1 MTKVDELCINT
12 IRMLSID
19 AVQKANSGHPGM
31 PMGDADMAYVLWT
44 KFLRHNPRD
53 PRWHNRDR
61 FILSAGHG
69 SMLLYSLLYLT
80 GHKITLEDIKAFR
93 QFDSNTPGHPEYNI
107 DHGVEV
113 STGPLGYGF
122 AAGVGMAMAQK
133 YLADLFNKPDLKI
146 IDYNIY
152 AIVSDGD
159 VMEGISYEAA
169 SLAGHL
175 QLDKLVY
182 LYSFNS
188 NTIDGSTDLT
198 FTEDVGK
205 RFEALRW
212 HVQRVDGYDLEA
224 IEQAIDAARNEHTM
238 PSMIIVDTHLG
249 YGSPNK
255 QDNPDIHGAPL
266 GEEELRLTKEHFN
279 WPPEPFH
286 VPDEV
291 LAHCRTAVDKGHELQ
306 QAWLRLLKEY
316 EAKYP
321 ADYTRWKDVIAGKF
335 VDGWKEAL
343 PLYGLD
349 SPMVATR
356 TVSGKVLNIVN
367 DYIPQMLGGS
377 ADLAPSNMTYLPKY
391 DIFAPGRSCKNI
403 HFGIR
408 EFSMAAI
415 TTGMALSHS
424 LIPYCG
430 TYLVFSSYMMAA
442 IRMSALMKARV
453 LYILTHDSIGVGE
466 DGPSHHPIEQLTAL
480 RAIPDLTVIRPAD
493 ANETVTAMRY
503 ILEHPNGPVAL
514 VLTRQAVPVIDRVKY
529 NSHEGLTKGAY
540 ILADSGA
547 HPDLIIMASGS
558 EVHLAIGA
566 YEQLSKESVAVRV
579 VSVPSFELFERQSA
593 QYKESVLPIDV
604 EHRIAI
610 EAGATLCWY
619 KYVGLRGKVIGID
632 RFGISAPSKQLF
644 EYFGLTVNNVL
655 KTASELLKG

>member
-53 PRWHNRDR
+53 PHWYNRDR

-80 GHKITLEDIKAFR
+80 GHKITLDDIKSFR
-93 QFDSNTPGHPEYNI
+93 QFGSNTPGHPEYNI
-107 DHGVEV
+107 DHGIEV

-122 AAGVGMAMAQK
+122 AVGVGMAMAEK
-133 YLADLFNKPDLKI
+133 YMADLFNKPRLNI

-159 VMEGISYEAA
+159 VMEGVSYEAA

-224 IEQAIDAARNEHTM
+224 IEQAIDAARRERTM
-238 PSMIIVDTHLG
+238 PSIIIVDTHLG

-266 GEEELRLTKEHFN
+266 GAEELRLTKEHFN
-279 WPPEPFH
+279 WPKEPFH
-286 VPDEV
+286 VPEEV
-291 LAHCRTAVDKGHELQ
+291 LAHCRIAVDKGHELQ
-306 QAWLRLLKEY
+306 QAWLGLLQEY
-316 EAKYP
+316 EGRYP
-321 ADYTRWKDVIAGKF
+321 SDYARFKDVMAGRF
-335 VDGWKEAL
+335 MAGYRDVL
-343 PLYGLD
+343 PVYGLD

-356 TVSGKVLNIVN
+356 TVSGKVLNSVN
-367 DYIPQMLGGS
+367 DFIPQMLGGS
-377 ADLAPSNMTYLPKY
+377 ADLSPSNMTYLPKY
-391 DIFAPGRSCKNI
+391 DIFAPGKSCKNI
-403 HFGIR
+403 HFGVR

-415 TTGMALSHS
+415 TTGMALSNT
-424 LIPYCG
+424 LRPYCG
-430 TYLVFSSYMMAA
+430 TYLVFSSYMMAG

-453 LYILTHDSIGVGE
+453 LYVLTHDSIGVGE

-480 RAIPDLTVIRPAD
+480 RAMPNLTVIRPAD
-493 ANETVTAMRY
+493 ANETVTALQY
-503 ILEHPNGPVAL
+503 ILEDSTGPVAL
-514 VLTRQAVPVIDRVKY
+514 ILTRQAVPAIDRVKY
-529 NSHEGLTKGAY
+529 SSCDGLKRGAY

-547 HPDLIIMASGS
+547 HPELILIAAGS
-558 EVHLAIGA
+558 EVHLAIDA
-566 YEQLSKESVAVRV
+566 YEQLLKASVAVRL
-579 VSVPSFELFERQSA
+579 VSMPSFDLFEQQSD

-604 EHRIAI
+604 DNRIAI

-632 RFGISAPSKQLF
+632 RFGISAPSKHLF
-644 EYFGLTVNNVL
+644 EYFGLTVKDIMRKAN
-655 KTASELLKG
+655 ELLKG